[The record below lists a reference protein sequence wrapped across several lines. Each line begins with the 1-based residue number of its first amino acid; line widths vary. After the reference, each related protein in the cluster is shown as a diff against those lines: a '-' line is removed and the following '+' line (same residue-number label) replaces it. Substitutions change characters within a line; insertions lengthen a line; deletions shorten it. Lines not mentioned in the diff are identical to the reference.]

1 MKSAIREIE
10 LRQNQPRLTHP
21 PHDATPP
28 LPPPLPDGSS
38 ACSILP
44 LSFPLLPPPP
54 RRLKCQGASG
64 RFFRAETTKPNRSD
78 RRTDRAPSTQP
89 LPVNGRMETARA
101 HSLRLPLTHTH
112 SLAIHPLSLPSSVR
126 SRRRR
131 WRWSITPPPTTEMTA
146 APTKSYSRRREEAKT
161 TPELLPLLAQGFIQG
176 RLFWF
181 RLRNNR

>member
-10 LRQNQPRLTHP
+10 LRQNQPRLTP
-21 PHDATPP
+21 PP

-44 LSFPLLPPPP
+44 LSFPLPPPSAASSVKVHP
-54 RRLKCQGASG
+54 AAFSALKQ
-64 RFFRAETTKPNRSD
+64 PNQTEA
-78 RRTDRAPSTQP
+78 TDRAPSTQP

-101 HSLRLPLTHTH
+101 HPLRLPLTLPH

-146 APTKSYSRRREEAKT
+146 AAAATKSHSRRREEAKT
-161 TPELLPLLAQGFIQG
+161 TPELLLPLLAPGFIQG
-176 RLFWF
+176 RSFWF